1 MTLYIIRHGETQLNR
16 EGIVQG
22 SGVDSELN
30 ETGRLQALS
39 FFNHYHNVHFEY
51 IITSALKRT
60 HQTVEP
66 FILRGSHK
74 DWIQTPDLNEISWGI
89 HEGQKG
95 NAQQHENYKKL
106 MADWEAGIYTSR
118 IEGGESAEDL
128 KNRLENVLIYLKN
141 ERFQQKNILLCT
153 HGRTL
158 LCLLTILK
166 NHPLSMMSAFNH
178 KNTCLYKVQYIDEAF
193 HFDMENDV
201 RHLNDE
207 KKEFITQI

>member
-30 ETGRLQALS
+30 EAGRTQAQS
-39 FFNHYHNVHFEY
+39 FFQYYQDVHFDY

-66 FILRGSHK
+66 FILRGSHNE
-74 DWIQTPDLNEISWGI
+74 WMQTPDLNEISWGI
-89 HEGQKG
+89 HEGKKG
-95 NAQQHENYKKL
+95 SKEQHENYKKL
-106 MADWEAGIYTSR
+106 MTDWETGIYSSR
-118 IEGGESAEDL
+118 IEGGESAEEL
-128 KNRLENVLIYLKN
+128 KNRLENVLNHLKN
-141 ERFQQKNILLCT
+141 ERFLNKNILLCT

-178 KNTCLYKVQYIDEAF
+178 KNTCLYKVQYIDNEF
-193 HFDMENDV
+193 RFELENDV
-201 RHLNDE
+201 RHLEN
-207 KKEFITQI
+207 ISHLI